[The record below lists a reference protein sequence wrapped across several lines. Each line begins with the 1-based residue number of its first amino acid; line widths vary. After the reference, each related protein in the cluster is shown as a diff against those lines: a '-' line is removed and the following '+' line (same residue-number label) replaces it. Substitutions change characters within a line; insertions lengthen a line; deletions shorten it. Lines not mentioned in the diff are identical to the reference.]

1 MSENNIDQKNP
12 TESGEKVSIPEL
24 DEFIFE
30 PDEFREEIVPRK
42 LSAPDVAKYLI
53 QKLDKNTKLKA
64 FEQAEKVADFYD
76 STEIVETYK
85 QFLDKKESD
94 SESVRRSIVIARII
108 AILGNAEDVNFA
120 KDYYKYLIQKLDTLD
135 DFIEITFLHEA
146 LNLGLD
152 SSLLRK
158 KYDEKVAVLEK
169 KKGDF
174 QGELEYL
181 KFQETVVDKIQ
192 RAEKVQAV
200 KDKILN
206 NKDRKTRIEDEIK
219 MYVTTEFGFQEFLPK
234 WSARRI
240 RRETFGAQ
248 IAEQT
253 KRTDNIPLK
262 EDVAKLLRVFLMEK
276 ADSLKLQEDEKQ
288 NVRVKILRA
297 IKFFNGKM
305 LDGEEDFL
313 RLFKGKQVDILAN
326 EGFMIKD

>member
-1 MSENNIDQKNP
+1 MSENNVEQGNNS
-12 TESGEKVSIPEL
+12 ESGEKVSIPEL

-42 LSAPDVAKYLI
+42 LVAPDVAKYLV
-53 QKLDKNTKLKA
+53 QKLDKNTKLQA
-64 FEQAEKVADFYD
+64 FQQAEKVADFYD

-85 QFLDKKESD
+85 QFLDKKETD

-120 KDYYKYLIQKLDTLD
+120 KDYYKHLIQKIDTLD

-152 SSLLRK
+152 SSLLKK
-158 KYDEKVAVLEK
+158 KYSEKVAVLEK

-181 KFQETVVDKIQ
+181 KFQETINDKIQ
-192 RAEKVQAV
+192 RAEKVQAI

-206 NKDRKTRIEDEIK
+206 NKDRKARLEEEIK
-219 MYVTTEFGFQEFLPK
+219 MYVTTEYGFFEFLPK

-248 IAEQT
+248 IPEQI
-253 KRTDNIPLK
+253 KRIEDVPLR
-262 EDVAKLLRVFLMEK
+262 EDVAKNLRAFLMEK
-276 ADSLKLQEDEKQ
+276 ADALKLQEDEKQ
-288 NVRVKILRA
+288 AVKIKLLRA
-297 IKFFNGKM
+297 IKFFGGKM

-313 RLFKGKQVDILAN
+313 RMFKGKQVDILAN
-326 EGFMIKD
+326 EGFLLKD